1 MDDRVPKLWQRGLD
15 YFNQGNLDAAQASFE
30 SILVR
35 EPDHGPARFRLS
47 MIAMRRG
54 NLARAIALAREV
66 RQKAPDQ
73 LEVNT
78 HLSRCL
84 LQAGQATEAKAIA
97 MAIALR
103 ALREGSATV
112 LESLGTLFH
121 LAGDS
126 RRALPLLDKAN
137 ERQPGQA
144 SLLCTRAQALKAG
157 GRLADAE
164 ADLEACLAIEPGNTL
179 AHWLIADLRP
189 WDESHNH
196 VERLQAILRLA
207 TTGIPEEDLLAY
219 ALFKELDDLDRC
231 AEAWPVLERALAA
244 RRARQRFDPA
254 KGRELFD
261 LARTNFQE
269 EFLANPSAAPS
280 GPSPIFLV
288 GMPRSGIA
296 LLEGIL
302 GRHSQIR
309 STGVQ
314 THFLQL
320 YAQMCGQ
327 KSSREFE
334 QSLFDPDANIDY
346 AELGRRFLAAHAPH
360 PEGKPM
366 FVESQ
371 PMNFP
376 FLACIRRALPNAKIV
391 HMQRDPSDSC
401 FSLLCRPEREF
412 GPPVFEPLELAEGH
426 IAYQRLLEHWCRL
439 MPDSVF
445 EVQYESLVEK
455 PEVVLRVMFA
465 FLGLRYEP
473 AVLAGVTMHRER
485 IGRWQRYAEP
495 LAAMRERL
503 RAAESTEATS
513 W

>member
-35 EPDHGPARFRLS
+35 EPEHGPARFRLS

-66 RQKAPDQ
+66 KQRAPDQ

-84 LQAGQATEAKAIA
+84 LQAGQTKEAKAIA
-97 MAIALR
+97 MSIALT

-144 SLLCTRAQALKAG
+144 SLLCTRAQARKVCE
-157 GRLADAE
+157 RMADAE
-164 ADLEACLAIEPGNTL
+164 ADLEACLAIDPGNTQ
-179 AHWLIADLRP
+179 AHWLLADLHR
-189 WDESHNH
+189 WDENHNH
-196 VERLQAILRLA
+196 VDRLQAILRKA
-207 TTGIPEEDLLAY
+207 TTGNPEEDLLAY

-231 AEAWPVLERALAA
+231 AQAWPVLERALTA

-261 LARTNFQE
+261 TVRTRFQE
-269 EFLANPSAAPS
+269 PFLANHSMAPS

-296 LLEGIL
+296 LMESML

-309 STGVQ
+309 STGLQ
-314 THFLQL
+314 THFLQI

-327 KSSREFE
+327 QSTREFE
-334 QSLFDPDANIDY
+334 QSLFDPDANIDF

-360 PEGKPM
+360 PEGKSM

-376 FLACIRRALPNAKIV
+376 FLACIRRALPNARIL
-391 HMQRDPSDSC
+391 HMQRDPADSC
-401 FSLLCRPEREF
+401 FSLLCRPERES
-412 GPPVFEPLELAEGH
+412 GPPVFDPIELAEGH
-426 IAYQRLLEHWCRL
+426 LAYERLLEHWCRL
-439 MPDSVF
+439 MPDNIFV
-445 EVQYESLVEK
+445 VQYESLVAK
-455 PEVVLRVMFA
+455 PEMVLRVMFA

-473 AVLAGVTMHRER
+473 GVLAGLTLHRER
-485 IGRWQRYAEP
+485 IGRWRRYAEP
-495 LAAMRERL
+495 LAAMHERL
-503 RAAESTEATS
+503 QVEESTEATS